1 MIRPSTD
8 RGTLKSIIEALIFAS
23 EEPLSGEMIAR
34 LINGDRD
41 DATLS
46 EPPPLVELM
55 DDASAPP
62 VGDITNGHGAT
73 GHDQPASAA
82 ELAGAMAKA
91 TARGARKQRG
101 LQASQVAEIVEELNG
116 DYEETLRSFRI
127 RDVAGGYQFATL
139 RDFGEYVALLSRDK
153 SRRRLS
159 PAALETLAIISY
171 RQPVSK
177 PEIEAIRGV
186 NCDQVLVNLMEKNLV
201 AITGRSEG
209 VGRPLLYGTTE
220 DFLRTFGLKGLGD
233 LPKLRELEELM
244 EDDAYQAERAEVI
257 TITMDTDVEEIEA
270 RVGAAGH
277 DDAGHEGAAPEGTEP
292 DTESNTGMMNED
304 DATVAEE

>member
-8 RGTLKSIIEALIFAS
+8 KETLKSIIEALIFAS
-23 EEPLSGEMIAR
+23 EEPLPGRAIAR
-34 LINGDRD
+34 LLNGDRD
-41 DATLS
+41 EES
-46 EPPPLVELM
+46 PPLVEAM
-55 DDASAPP
+55 E
-62 VGDITNGHGAT
+62 TNGFSHAAETDGE
-73 GHDQPASAA
+73 GDREASENPD
-82 ELAGAMAKA
+82 ELAGAMEQ
-91 TARGARKQRG
+91 ARSRG
-101 LQASQVAEIVEELNG
+101 KRRGIDPGMIAELVSALNA
-116 DYEETLRSFRI
+116 DYEETMRSFRI
-127 RDVAGGYQFATL
+127 VEYAGGYQFATL

-159 PAALETLAIISY
+159 AAALETLAIIAY

-201 AITGRSEG
+201 TITGRGEG

-257 TITMDTDVEEIEA
+257 TISPDTDVEEIEA
-270 RVGAAGH
+270 RVGAAGQ
-277 DDAGHEGAAPEGTEP
+277 E
-292 DTESNTGMMNED
+292 ESKEQG
-304 DATVAEE
+304 